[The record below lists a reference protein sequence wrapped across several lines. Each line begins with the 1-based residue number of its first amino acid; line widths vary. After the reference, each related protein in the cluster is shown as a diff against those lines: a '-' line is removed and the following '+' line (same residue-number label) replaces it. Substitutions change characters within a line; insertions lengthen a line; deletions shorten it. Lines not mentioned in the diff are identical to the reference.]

1 MKILLKDWYLV
12 STLGKESLL
21 SKNIWGVVASNSTRK
36 NSQADYVFSSRIRLN
51 NVEECIFVTKN
62 GTLYHCAGKG
72 KKISIDIDQFLW
84 LRAGHSPED
93 LF

>member
-12 STLGKESLL
+12 STLGKERLL
-21 SKNIWGVVASNSTRK
+21 SKNIWGVVESDSTGK
-36 NSQADYVFSSRIRLN
+36 NRQADYVFSSKIRLN
-51 NVEECIFVTKN
+51 NVEESIFVTKN

-72 KKISIDIDQFLW
+72 EKISIDIDQFLW
-84 LRAGHSPED
+84 LRAGHSPSD